1 MNVVNFGSLAE
12 KSIAG
17 LELDRNECRS
27 VLESSDA
34 DLPDLLAA
42 AFRVRRRFCGMKVHI
57 HVLNNARSGLCPED
71 CNYCS
76 QSAVSEADIE
86 KYPLISREELLAAAQ
101 RAKESKARRFC
112 IVTSGRGPSAQ
123 DIDHLTEAI
132 RAIKES
138 VDINICCS
146 LGLLDADQARQ
157 LKEAGVEQLNH
168 NLNTSERY
176 YPEICS
182 THTYQDRLATL
193 EAARSAGL
201 KLCTGAIFG
210 QGETLDDIIDVS
222 LALRR
227 LDPQSVPVNFLHPIP
242 GTPLEEVN
250 YLAPS
255 DCLRCLCLMRL
266 LCPEQEIRVAG
277 GRELHLRQLQP
288 MALYPANSIF
298 VSGYLTTPGQ
308 GPRQAW
314 QMIEDMG
321 FEIEEHQEG

>member
-1 MNVVNFGSLAE
+1 MNVLNFDLLAE

-76 QSAVSEADIE
+76 QSAVSEAEIE
-86 KYPLISREELLAAAQ
+86 NYPLISLEELLAAAK

-112 IVTSGRGPSAQ
+112 IVTSGRGPSAR
-123 DIDHLTEAI
+123 DIDDLTEAV

-201 KLCTGAIFG
+201 TLCTGAIFG

-242 GTPLEEVN
+242 GTPLESVN
-250 YLAPS
+250 YLTPG
-255 DCLRCLCLMRL
+255 DCLRSLCLMRL